1 MLECWPAPSRPRSG
15 TGWRSSDG
23 GGFRTRRR
31 PGRRYTPGADTSSPQ
46 QVSVSDKS
54 YHVYRLQMVQTVNAK
69 NLLDKN
75 LMMYCLPPTPQY
87 IQSSENRSHSL
98 FSIEDYRVLFF
109 QASFTFA
116 MLASQMRTWAIAAS
130 TEMITLAKWPS
141 VRYVNYFELFRFD
154 SSLQASCLPLAMKF
168 TLVCCLLKV
177 DELFLIFVSL
187 LRGSPLF

>member
-15 TGWRSSDG
+15 TGWRFWG
-23 GGFRTRRR
+23 GGGSLTRRP
-31 PGRRYTPGADTSSPQ
+31 PGRRYTPGADTWSPQ

-98 FSIEDYRVLFF
+98 FSESYFFRRASHSWCWQVRWGRGLQLPVQGWLLWQSGLQSGMSTMRSYSDLTRVCKQVASHWQWNSLLFV
-109 QASFTFA
+109 A
-116 MLASQMRTWAIAAS
+116 
-130 TEMITLAKWPS
+130 
-141 VRYVNYFELFRFD
+141 
-154 SSLQASCLPLAMKF
+154 
-168 TLVCCLLKV
+168 CLLKV
-177 DELFLIFVSL
+177 DELFLIFVSS